1 MRIWITLYSL
11 TYTFLLI
18 PWLVSALYRY
28 LAEGKRVHLKQR
40 MTLPKSLR
48 RLPSAPGVS
57 RIWIHAV
64 SVGEV
69 NSIRPLADAL
79 NLTSSQLFISTT
91 TDTGQALACQ
101 LFQDRAHI
109 FFFPL
114 DWGWLCR
121 RYLRAIRP
129 SVILIAETEIWPGFI
144 TSAAVLGVPI
154 VIVNGRISDRSFRR
168 YRRVRRPMQPIL
180 DRVQRFC
187 MQSNQDKKRMLELGA
202 QKGRVHW
209 IGNLK
214 YDYGLP
220 PSEEQLAV
228 VELARRLLQKSPED
242 LIWVCGSTREG
253 EEELLLG
260 TYIQLRQ
267 DFPQLRLLM
276 APRHLRRSEVIEHL
290 LQDRALPYARRSDFD
305 LLSQEELLQQECD
318 VLILDSIGELPFFYE
333 LGDIIFV
340 GGSLVATGGHNI
352 IEAAYFGRPVL
363 VGPHMENFR
372 EIADTFLQA
381 YGALQ
386 VQEPEQLEEKIRDLL
401 RDAKAREWLGRNARK
416 VIRDNQGAVQ
426 RTLEI
431 VEQYLDR
438 SGSATSL

>member
-1 MRIWITLYSL
+1 MRIWMTLYSL
-11 TYTFLLI
+11 IYTFLLI
-18 PWLVSALYRY
+18 PWILSSLYRY
-28 LAEGKRVHLKQR
+28 FAEGKRVHLKQR
-40 MTLPKSLR
+40 MTLPQTIQ
-48 RLPSAPGVS
+48 RLPSAPQES

-69 NSIRPLADAL
+69 NSVRPLVETLDL
-79 NLTSSQLFISTT
+79 PSSQLFISTT
-91 TDTGQALACQ
+91 TDTGQALARQ
-101 LFQDRAHI
+101 LFQDRARV

-114 DWGWLCR
+114 DWEWLCR

-129 SVILIAETEIWPGFI
+129 SLVLIAETELWPGFI
-144 TSAAVLGVPI
+144 TSADALGIPI
-154 VIVNGRISDRSFRR
+154 VIVNGRISDRSFRG
-168 YRRVRRPMQPIL
+168 YRRVRVAMQPIL
-180 DRVQRFC
+180 DRVERFC

-214 YDYGLP
+214 YDYDLP
-220 PSEEQLAV
+220 SAEEKLAAV
-228 VELARRLLQKSPED
+228 SLARRLLQRSPEN

-260 TYIQLRQ
+260 AYVRLRQ

-276 APRHLRRSEVIEHL
+276 APRHLRRSEVIERL
-290 LQDRALPYARRSDFD
+290 LQEHALPYVKRSDFD
-305 LLSQEELLQQECD
+305 RRRQEELLEQKCD

-333 LGDIIFV
+333 LGDVIFV

-372 EIADTFLQA
+372 EIADTFLGA

-386 VQEPEQLEEKIRDLL
+386 VQDPEQLTEKIRDLL
-401 RDAKAREWLGRNARK
+401 RDAKARDWLGRNARK
-416 VIRDNQGAVQ
+416 VVRDNQGAVQ

-431 VEQYLDR
+431 VDQYLDR
-438 SGSATSL
+438 SGRAPSP

>member
-1 MRIWITLYSL
+1 MRIWMTLYSL
-11 TYTFLLI
+11 TYSFLLI
-18 PWLVSALYRY
+18 PWLFLSLYRY
-28 LAEGKRVHLKQR
+28 FAQGKRVHLRQR
-40 MTLPKSLR
+40 MTLPQAFR
-48 RLPSAPGVS
+48 RLSSEPKES

-69 NSIRPLADAL
+69 NSVRPLADAL
-79 NLTSSQLFISTT
+79 NLPSSQLFISTT
-91 TDTGQALACQ
+91 TETGQALARQ
-101 LFQDRAHI
+101 LFQDRAHV

-129 SVILIAETEIWPGFI
+129 SVVLIAETELWPGFI
-144 TSAAVLGVPI
+144 TSAASLGIPI
-154 VIVNGRISDRSFRR
+154 AIVNGRISDRSFRR
-168 YRRVRRPMQPIL
+168 YRRVRRALQPIL
-180 DRVQRFC
+180 DRVERFC

-214 YDYGLP
+214 YDYDLP
-220 PSEEQLAV
+220 PAEEKLAAV
-228 VELARRLLQKSPED
+228 SLARRLLQRSAENP
-242 LIWVCGSTREG
+242 IWVCGSTCEG
-253 EEELLLG
+253 EEEPLLG
-260 TYIQLRQ
+260 SYIQLRQ

-276 APRHLRRSEVIEHL
+276 APRHLRRSAVIEGL
-290 LQDRALPYARRSDFD
+290 LQEHALPYARRSDFN
-305 LLSQEELLQQECD
+305 LLFQEELLEQECD

-333 LGDIIFV
+333 LGEVIFV

-363 VGPHMENFR
+363 VGPHMDNFR
-372 EIADTFLQA
+372 EIADTFLKA

-386 VQEPEQLEEKIRDLL
+386 VQDPEQLTAKIRDLL
-401 RDAKAREWLGRNARK
+401 RDTKAREWLGRNARK
-416 VIRDNQGAVQ
+416 VIRDNQGAVL

-431 VEQYLDR
+431 VDQYLDQ
-438 SGSATSL
+438 SGRTTSL

>member
-1 MRIWITLYSL
+1 MRFWMTLYPL
-11 TYTFLLI
+11 TYTLLLI
-18 PWLVSALYRY
+18 AWLASSLYRY
-28 LAEGKRVHLKQR
+28 FAEGKRVHLRQR
-40 MTLPKSLR
+40 TTLPQAFQ
-48 RLPSAPGVS
+48 RLSSAPEES

-69 NSIRPLADAL
+69 NSVCPLVAAL
-79 NLTSSQLFISTT
+79 RLPSSQLFISTT
-91 TDTGQALACQ
+91 TETGQALARQ
-101 LFQDRAHI
+101 LFQDRAHV

-129 SVILIAETEIWPGFI
+129 SVVLIAETELWPGFI
-144 TSAAVLGVPI
+144 TTADSLGVPI

-168 YRRVRRPMQPIL
+168 YRRVRPAMQPIL
-180 DRVQRFC
+180 DRVERFC
-187 MQSNQDKKRMLELGA
+187 MQSNRDKKRMLELGA
-202 QKGRVHW
+202 HKGRVHW

-214 YDYGLP
+214 YDYDLP
-220 PSEEQLAV
+220 PAEEKLAAV
-228 VELARRLLQKSPED
+228 SLARRLLQQSAENP
-242 LIWVCGSTREG
+242 IWVCGSTREG
-253 EEELLLG
+253 EEEPLLQ
-260 TYIQLRQ
+260 TYMQLRQ

-276 APRHLRRSEVIEHL
+276 APRHLRRAEVIERL
-290 LQDRALPYARRSDFD
+290 LQDHALPYARRSEFD

-333 LGDIIFV
+333 LGDVIFV

-372 EIADTFLQA
+372 EIADTFLEA

-386 VQEPEQLEEKIRDLL
+386 VQEPEQLTEKIRDLL

-438 SGSATSL
+438 SGSATSP

>member
-1 MRIWITLYSL
+1 MRIWMTLYSL
-11 TYTFLLI
+11 TYTLLLI
-18 PWLVSALYRY
+18 PWLLLALYRY
-28 LAEGKRVHLKQR
+28 LAEGKRVNLRQR
-40 MTLPKSLR
+40 VTVPQAFQELS
-48 RLPSAPGVS
+48 SAAQES

-69 NSIRPLADAL
+69 NSVRPLVDAL
-79 NLTSSQLFISTT
+79 NLPCSQLFISTT
-91 TDTGQALACQ
+91 TDTGQTLARQ
-101 LFQDRAHI
+101 LFRDRARV

-129 SVILIAETEIWPGFI
+129 SVVLIAETELWPGFI
-144 TSAAVLGVPI
+144 TSAEVLGIPI
-154 VIVNGRISDRSFRR
+154 AIVNGRISDRSFHR
-168 YRRVRRPMQPIL
+168 YRRVRRALQPIL
-180 DRVQRFC
+180 DRVERFC

-214 YDYGLP
+214 YDYDLP
-220 PSEEQLAV
+220 PAEEKLAAV
-228 VELARRLLQKSPED
+228 SLARRLLQRSPED
-242 LIWVCGSTREG
+242 PIWVCGSTREG
-253 EEELLLG
+253 EEELLLE
-260 TYIQLRQ
+260 TYVQLRQ

-276 APRHLRRSEVIEHL
+276 APRHLRRSEVIEGL
-290 LQDRALPYARRSDFD
+290 LQEHALPYAKRSDFD
-305 LLSQEELLQQECD
+305 QLSQEELLRQECD

-333 LGDIIFV
+333 LGEVIFV

-372 EIADTFLQA
+372 EIADTFLGA

-386 VQEPEQLEEKIRDLL
+386 VQDPGQLAEKIRDLL
-401 RDAKAREWLGRNARK
+401 RDTKAREWLGRNARK

-438 SGSATSL
+438 SGRTTPL